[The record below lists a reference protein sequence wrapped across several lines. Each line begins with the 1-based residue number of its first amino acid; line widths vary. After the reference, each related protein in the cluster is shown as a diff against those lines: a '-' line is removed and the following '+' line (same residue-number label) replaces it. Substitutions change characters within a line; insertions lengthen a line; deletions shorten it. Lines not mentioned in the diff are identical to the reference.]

1 MMASKK
7 RIKKPSVKKEVIKKE
22 IVKQEKQIPDELLV
36 DTTPKVE
43 YSNNYISSQNSENTF
58 PGDESDNFD
67 DDFWRRYII
76 NQQEIISD
84 LVKKNML
91 LNTEMQRLQGM
102 LELQETKINI
112 SSSAAEFKD
121 QMVNIANKQAAETK
135 KQTEEHADKLK
146 KQAELLKEKE
156 KILKKK
162 EPDPNF
168 NKYLFRPEI
177 KKRIA
182 QLREKPKQEE
192 NINKEKKPKPIIAKE
207 ELYHFKP
214 KVVEVR
220 RQGLSKRSKE

>member
-1 MMASKK
+1 MASKK
-7 RIKKPSVKKEVIKKE
+7 RIKRPVIKKE
-22 IVKQEKQIPDELLV
+22 IVTKEKTIPEENLV
-36 DTTPKVE
+36 DTTPKIE
-43 YSNNYISSQNSENTF
+43 YSNNYINAQQTNHENSF

-102 LELQETKINI
+102 LELQEAKINI

-121 QMVNIANKQAAETK
+121 QMVNIAKKQADERD
-135 KQTEEHADKLK
+135 DKLK
-146 KQAELLKEKE
+146 KQAE
-156 KILKKK
+156 ILKKK
-162 EPDPNF
+162 EEILKKEEPDPNF
-168 NKYLFRPEI
+168 NKYMFRPEI

-192 NINKEKKPKPIIAKE
+192 NINKEKKPKPILAKE

-214 KVVEVR
+214 KVVEVK
-220 RQGLSKRSKE
+220 RQGLSKKSKE

>member
-1 MMASKK
+1 MASKK
-7 RIKKPSVKKEVIKKE
+7 RIKKPSIKKE
-22 IVKQEKQIPDELLV
+22 AKKQENVTSEELLV
-36 DTTPKVE
+36 DTSPKIE
-43 YSNNYISSQNSENTF
+43 YSNNYIESHNSEQAF
-58 PGDESDNFD
+58 PGDDNDNFD

-121 QMVNIANKQAAETK
+121 QMVNIATKQAEDTK
-135 KQTEEHADKLK
+135 KQSELEAEKLK
-146 KQAELLKEKE
+146 KDALQLKE
-156 KILKKK
+156 K

-168 NKYLFRPEI
+168 NKYMFRPEV

-182 QLREKPKQEE
+182 QLREKPKQAE

>member
-1 MMASKK
+1 MASKK
-7 RIKKPSVKKEVIKKE
+7 RIRKPSVKKEVIKKE
-22 IVKQEKQIPDELLV
+22 IVKDELLV

-58 PGDESDNFD
+58 PGDEGDNFD

-135 KQTEEHADKLK
+135 KQAKEHADR
-146 KQAELLKEKE
+146 LKEKE
-156 KILKKK
+156 DSLQKK

-168 NKYLFRPEI
+168 NKYMFRPDI